1 MRKRMKQLKNSLN
14 KGLYALL
21 FFVMIASTGFSQNVV
36 ISPTGAPANPSAGLD
51 VNFSSK
57 GLLIPRVALQ
67 ATSNFLPLTA
77 HVAGT
82 LVYNTATAG
91 DVKPGF
97 YFNNGTSWVQGLP
110 EATSAGDIQYWDGAG
125 WVTLPIGTVGQV
137 MKLDPLSGLPSWANN
152 LTLASLVTK
161 PVTAITSASASCGG
175 IVINDGGS
183 PVTAFGVC
191 WSVNPNP
198 TTLDFL
204 TTDGSG
210 VGNFVSG
217 VTLLNPTTVYYIR
230 SYATTSAGT
239 AYGNELSFTTP

>member
-1 MRKRMKQLKNSLN
+1 MKPLKNSLN
-14 KGLYALL
+14 KGFYALL

-36 ISPTGAPANPSAGLD
+36 ISPAGTPANPSAGLD
-51 VNFSSK
+51 VNFTSK

-67 ATSNFLPLTA
+67 STSDFSPMTS
-77 HVAGT
+77 HEAGM
-82 LVYNTATAG
+82 LVYNTATVG

-97 YFNNGTSWVQGLP
+97 YFNNGTSWVWGLP
-110 EATSAGDIQYWDGAG
+110 EATSAGDIQYWDGTT

-137 MKLDPLSGLPSWANN
+137 MKLDSLTGLPTWADNT
-152 LTLASLVTK
+152 TLASLVTK
-161 PVTAITSASASCGG
+161 AVTTITSTSASCGG

-191 WSVNPNP
+191 WSMNPNP

-210 VGNFVSG
+210 VGNFVSSI
-217 VTLLNPTTVYYIR
+217 TLLSPATVYYIR
-230 SYATTSAGT
+230 AYAITSAGT
-239 AYGNELSFTTP
+239 VYGNELTFTTP